1 MLILYFSVKY
11 NGYERYLIAMIRGD
25 SIFHIIATISWILIF
40 TIVIVMIIQMVK
52 SNNLDNE
59 ERKVAIEERKNT
71 LKE

>member
-1 MLILYFSVKY
+1 MKY

-71 LKE
+71 LQE

>member
-1 MLILYFSVKY
+1 MKY

>member
-1 MLILYFSVKY
+1 MKY

-40 TIVIVMIIQMVK
+40 TIVIVMIIQRVK